1 MFVDQSDKQ
10 NNYAE
15 YQIINFSLRENITP
29 SAIVSSPHD
38 ARSIK
43 CRQKSQSTRFPQKHE
58 TKKKS
63 SVNSLSSTLMLELTF
78 LKHKLT

>member
-10 NNYAE
+10 SNYAE

-43 CRQKSQSTRFPQKHE
+43 CRRKSQSTRFPQKHE
-58 TKKKS
+58 KKNHQRIRS
-63 SVNSLSSTLMLELTF
+63 
-78 LKHKLT
+78 HRR